1 MSGKDKPSE
10 ATEFENFQKV
20 LEQALFVLEE
30 ARRLRAEEEGSKL
43 EFSGPG
49 LDCQRSENLLSV
61 DDCLRSIFQQFVANS
76 LALALLMERLV

>member
-30 ARRLRAEEEGSKL
+30 ARRLRAEEEGSRL

-61 DDCLRSIFQQFVANS
+61 DDCLGGPFFNNS
-76 LALALLMERLV
+76 SPIHWLLLY